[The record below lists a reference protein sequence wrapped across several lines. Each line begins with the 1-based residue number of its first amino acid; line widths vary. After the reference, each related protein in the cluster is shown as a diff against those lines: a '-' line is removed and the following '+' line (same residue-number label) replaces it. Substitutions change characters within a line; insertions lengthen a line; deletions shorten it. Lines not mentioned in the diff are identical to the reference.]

1 VLIFIGA
8 ALTLVFWDGMRALG
22 RRRQSAAFDEVRFL
36 SAISADL
43 RSGASVRSAIGAA
56 AGNEHVGS
64 LQTARRLAMAGA
76 PLGDVAVVLEGLAV
90 NGRSV
95 AAALRV
101 IEAAGGRSADVFAGL
116 ADRAM
121 AEVDRRREQRALTTQ
136 VRLSA
141 AVVGGLPILALVFG
155 GYDRIG
161 ALLRAGSGGV
171 AVAVVGLGMQLAG
184 IGIVWRLAKA

>member
-1 VLIFIGA
+1 VLIFVGA
-8 ALTLVFWDGMRALG
+8 ALTLVFWDEIRARG
-22 RRRQSAAFDEVRFL
+22 RRRQSVAFDEVRFL

-43 RSGASVRSAIGAA
+43 RSGASVRSAIGVA
-56 AGNEHVGS
+56 AGNEDGEL

-76 PLGDVAVVLEGLAV
+76 PLGDVATVLEGLAV
-90 NGRSV
+90 NGKRV

-101 IEAAGGRSADVFAGL
+101 VEAAGGRSADVFAGL

-141 AVVGGLPILALVFG
+141 AVVGSLPVVALVFG
-155 GYDRIG
+155 GHDRIG
-161 ALLRAGSGGV
+161 ALLRAGSSGA
-171 AVAVVGLGMQLAG
+171 AVAVVGLVMQLAG
-184 IGIVWRLAKA
+184 IGIVWRIAKA